1 MGQLTFQATLG
12 GSVNLIG
19 PNTVATTNFTLPSAD
34 GSSGQ
39 ALTTNGSGTL
49 AFANIPLASAV
60 SGTLPI
66 ANGGTGTTSTT
77 FANLTTNVTGTLP
90 IANGGTNSTATPT
103 AGGIVYG
110 TGTAQAVTAAGTSG
124 YFLQSNG
131 ASAPSWVAPSS
142 SAMVL
147 VASATASSS
156 SEIVFTNLSSSY
168 RAYMLEYDSVY
179 PSAGSENL
187 LMTVST
193 DNGSTYLTSGYVR
206 ALVQVLSSSNTV
218 SGNSNAGD
226 AIFYIGSLNGFS
238 NTSTNTGS
246 GIVYIFAPNTAI
258 RCNLTQHTVTRNAS
272 TVNEFV
278 SGSMLNTTTT
288 AVNAF
293 KLRFGSGTVA
303 GGNFRLYA
311 LVNA

>member
-19 PNTVATTNFTLPSAD
+19 PNTVATTNLTLPAAD

-168 RAYMLEYDSVY
+168 RVYMLEFDSLY
-179 PSAGSENL
+179 ISADYENL
-187 LMTVST
+187 KMTVST
-193 DNGSTYLTSGYVR
+193 NNGSSYLSSGYMRSLVR
-206 ALVQVLSSSNTV
+206 TNSNINTV
-218 SGNSNAGD
+218 VGNGNAGD
-226 AIFYIGSLNGFS
+226 TIFYIGSIDGYS
-238 NTSTNTGS
+238 NSSANRGS
-246 GIVYIFAPNTAI
+246 GIVYIHAPNTATP
-258 RCNLTQHTVTRNAS
+258 LTITQSTVTRTADS
-272 TVNEFV
+272 RCEFV
-278 SGSMLNTTTT
+278 GGSMIQTSAT

-293 KLRFGSGTVA
+293 KLFCTGTITA
-303 GGNFRLYA
+303 GNFRLYG